1 MRWLRNG
8 LLSKQHAAHTPIG
21 HISLTLSETD
31 LYQSYFYLSYFSEIS
46 KLRFLEHNYSA
57 QWGLTVLHPNP
68 LITLGLH
75 DWDDNRHEIK
85 STEDWDESK
94 TYHEPPV
101 LYTVN
106 L

>member
-1 MRWLRNG
+1 MAPLIVFLIGMLQCSILHWVLFLGGITQHLVHNTELYLRY
-8 LLSKQHAAHTPIG
+8 IFWG
-21 HISLTLSETD
+21 HDDSV
-31 LYQSYFYLSYFSEIS
+31 
-46 KLRFLEHNYSA
+46 

-101 LYTVN
+101 LYTVS